1 MRAVFVLTACF
12 VLLGG
17 FPAAGPSARAAEP
30 SAASKKE
37 ARKHFDDGE
46 RHFRLGRFADA
57 LAAYSRAY
65 EVAPLPGFLFN
76 IGQCHRMLGNHERAV
91 FFYQGYLRE
100 KPEAK
105 NRAAVARLIQDSQ
118 AKMAAAAEEQRR
130 QEEER
135 VRLEQEKLRLEQER
149 LAVAERARKDDL
161 RLREEAERT
170 RQAEEAARVAA
181 AAQERARLEA
191 EPEVYETWWFW
202 TVLVGGLAV
211 AAGGVALG
219 LTMSGDEV
227 VLPGGSLGTLDRR

>member
-1 MRAVFVLTACF
+1 MRAAFILSAF
-12 VLLGG
+12 LVLLGG
-17 FPAAGPSARAAEP
+17 LPDTTPSARAAEP
-30 SAASKKE
+30 TPAAKQE
-37 ARKHFDDGE
+37 ARKHFDEGE

-100 KPEAK
+100 KPDAK
-105 NRAAVARLIQDSQ
+105 NRAAVDKLIQDSQ
-118 AKMAAAAEEQRR
+118 AKLAAAAEEQR
-130 QEEER
+130 QKEEER

-149 LAVAERARKDDL
+149 LQAAERARRDDV
-161 RLREEAERT
+161 RLREAAERT

-181 AAQERARLEA
+181 AAEERARLEA
-191 EPEVYETWWFW
+191 EPAVYETWWFW
-202 TVLVGGLAV
+202 TVLVGAVAV

-219 LTMSGDEV
+219 VTLSGDEV